1 MERKQYA
8 NNYDSSDAFDAMVDI
23 LRTNDECKNTLQ
35 SISQSS
41 SIDALYLIKYLPDA
55 RKSKKSVYTPLNT
68 KLQNS
73 SECVSMFSRFISTT
87 LDVKRDTLRQ
97 AIENKT
103 YIPNEC
109 WIKSF
114 TVIVLYLPLK
124 R

>member
-1 MERKQYA
+1 MERNQLV

-23 LRTNDECKNTLQ
+23 MRTNKEYKEAEDT
-35 SISQSS
+35 ISQSS
-41 SIDALYLIKYLPDA
+41 SIAALYLIKYLPDA
-55 RKSKKSVYTPLNT
+55 RKNKKSIYTPLDT

-87 LDVKRDTLRQ
+87 LDVKCDSLRK

-109 WIKSF
+109 WMNTFFS
-114 TVIVLYLPLK
+114 L
-124 R
+124 